1 MRQLD
6 AFLVWLG
13 IIVIGL
19 LALIFS
25 FYVASVLLPI
35 FLAVVVFS
43 ALFNLGAGWYRK
55 YRDVRRVDV
64 FSAKP
69 REKQAPDINRGFF
82 LDYFLPVRQADF
94 RSLQVILF

>member
-43 ALFNLGAGWYRK
+43 ALFNLLAGIGNTETYGALT
-55 YRDVRRVDV
+55 
-64 FSAKP
+64 FFLP
-69 REKQAPDINRGFF
+69 NRGKS
-82 LDYFLPVRQADF
+82 R
-94 RSLQVILF
+94 RRTS

>member
-43 ALFNLGAGWYRK
+43 ALFNLGLAGIGNTETYGALTFFLPNCGK
-55 YRDVRRVDV
+55 VRRRT
-64 FSAKP
+64 S
-69 REKQAPDINRGFF
+69 
-82 LDYFLPVRQADF
+82 
-94 RSLQVILF
+94 

>member
-35 FLAVVVFS
+35 FLAVV
-43 ALFNLGAGWYRK
+43 
-55 YRDVRRVDV
+55 
-64 FSAKP
+64 
-69 REKQAPDINRGFF
+69 GF
-82 LDYFLPVRQADF
+82 LR
-94 RSLQVILF
+94 II

>member
-55 YRDVRRVDV
+55 YE
-64 FSAKP
+64 P
-69 REKQAPDINRGFF
+69 
-82 LDYFLPVRQADF
+82 L
-94 RSLQVILF
+94 

>member
-1 MRQLD
+1 MTRRKTD
-6 AFLVWLG
+6 EATGCVSGVVRNYCNRAAGFD
-13 IIVIGL
+13 
-19 LALIFS
+19 FS

-69 REKQAPDINRGFF
+69 REKQAPDIIDAEYEIIDDGKK
-82 LDYFLPVRQADF
+82 
-94 RSLQVILF
+94 

>member
-35 FLAVVVFS
+35 FLAVAVFS

-69 REKQAPDINRGFF
+69 REKQAPDIIDAEYEIIDDGKK
-82 LDYFLPVRQADF
+82 
-94 RSLQVILF
+94 

>member
-35 FLAVVVFS
+35 FLAGLFS
-43 ALFNLGAGWYRK
+43 PHYLIWGQAGIGNTETYGALTFFL
-55 YRDVRRVDV
+55 
-64 FSAKP
+64 P
-69 REKQAPDINRGFF
+69 NRGKS
-82 LDYFLPVRQADF
+82 R
-94 RSLQVILF
+94 RRTS

>member
-13 IIVIGL
+13 NIVIGL

-35 FLAVVVFS
+35 FLAEVVFT
-43 ALFNLGAGWYRK
+43 ALINLGGGWYRK
-55 YRDVRRVDV
+55 YRDVRRVD
-64 FSAKP
+64 
-69 REKQAPDINRGFF
+69 GF
-82 LDYFLPVRQADF
+82 
-94 RSLQVILF
+94 

>member
-55 YRDVRRVDV
+55 YRDHRCR
-64 FSAKP
+64 
-69 REKQAPDINRGFF
+69 I
-82 LDYFLPVRQADF
+82 
-94 RSLQVILF
+94 

>member
-43 ALFNLGAGWYRK
+43 ALFNLGAGWYQIGRASC
-55 YRDVRRVDV
+55 RERV
-64 FSAKP
+64 SS
-69 REKQAPDINRGFF
+69 
-82 LDYFLPVRQADF
+82 PV
-94 RSLQVILF
+94 

>member
-64 FSAKP
+64 FSAKQ
-69 REKQAPDINRGFF
+69 REKQAPDIIDAEYEIIDDGKK
-82 LDYFLPVRQADF
+82 
-94 RSLQVILF
+94 